1 MRTIQDGQE
10 LSYEQ
15 LMARWGYC
23 IDGETATIGF
33 LLRIL
38 RQHFGHSQVFQRCC
52 FGMSESD
59 FRRLQRMARPRA
71 DHFVADVRQTA
82 MACHISNFQNFCVAM
97 EQARKLAEQ
106 ENTEYP
112 A

>member
-15 LMARWGYC
+15 LMARWGYG
-23 IDGETATIGF
+23 INDETTTIGF

-38 RQHFGHSQVFQRCC
+38 RQHFRHSQVFQRCW

-59 FRRLQRMARPRA
+59 FRRLQRMARPRV
-71 DHFVADVRQTA
+71 DHFEADVRQMA
-82 MACHISNFQNFCVAM
+82 MTCNIRNFQSFFVAM
-97 EQARKLAEQ
+97 EQAHQLAQ
-106 ENTEYP
+106 V
-112 A
+112 

>member
-23 IDGETATIGF
+23 IDGETTTIGF

-38 RQHFGHSQVFQRCC
+38 REHFGHSRVFQRCY

-59 FRRLQRMARPRA
+59 FRRLQRMARPRT
-71 DHFVADVRQTA
+71 DHFAEDGWQMA
-82 MACHISNFQNFCVAM
+82 MACNIPNFRSFLLAM
-97 EQARKLAEQ
+97 EQAHQLAE
-106 ENTEYP
+106 P
-112 A
+112 

>member
-1 MRTIQDGQE
+1 MRTILDRQA

-15 LMARWGYC
+15 LLARWGYQ

-38 RQHFGHSQVFQRCC
+38 RQHSGHSQVFQRCC

-59 FRRLQRMARPRA
+59 FRRLQRMPRPRL
-71 DHFVADVRQTA
+71 DHFEADVRQTA
-82 MACHISNFQNFCVAM
+82 IACHIPNVQSFLAAM
-97 EQARKLAEQ
+97 EHTHKLAEL
-106 ENTEYP
+106 
-112 A
+112 